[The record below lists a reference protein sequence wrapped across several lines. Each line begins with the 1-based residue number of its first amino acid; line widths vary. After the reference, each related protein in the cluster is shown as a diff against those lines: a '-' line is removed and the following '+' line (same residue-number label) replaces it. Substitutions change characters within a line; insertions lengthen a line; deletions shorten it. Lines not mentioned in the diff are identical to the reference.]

1 MLYNVG
7 IERQTKQKQLDRKKR
22 KKDMNQLEK
31 IRSNAEVHGLEWAA
45 KRQQEAMR
53 RNPCG
58 ANSFDVFYFALFG
71 KWPPRRE
78 KGK

>member
-1 MLYNVG
+1 
-7 IERQTKQKQLDRKKR
+7 
-22 KKDMNQLEK
+22 MNQLEK
-31 IRSNAEVHGLEWAA
+31 IRSNAEVHGLAWAA

-71 KWPPRRE
+71 KWPTPKGGKGKGE
-78 KGK
+78 KGEKGE

>member
-1 MLYNVG
+1 
-7 IERQTKQKQLDRKKR
+7 
-22 KKDMNQLEK
+22 MNQLEK